1 MTNAPTRTQKL
12 RIVPVTFRQACSF
25 IAEHH
30 RHHRPPRGMKFALGV
45 ACGEHLVGV
54 ATIGRPV
61 ARHLDD
67 QRTIEVTRTCTVG
80 QPNAN
85 SKLYGAAWKI
95 ARAMGY
101 HRLITYTQDG
111 ENGASL
117 RAAGLTP
124 VAELP
129 PRTGWST
136 PSRPRPP
143 GADGISRVRWELC
156 TREFNAVTKPRMGT
170 VRVMGPDQ

>member
-1 MTNAPTRTQKL
+1 M
-12 RIVPVTFRQACSF
+12 PVTFRQACSF

-30 RHHRPPRGMKFALGV
+30 RHHRPPRGLKFALGV
-45 ACGEHLVGV
+45 ACGNRLVGV

-67 QRTIEVTRTCTVG
+67 QCTVEVTRTCTVG
-80 QPNAN
+80 WPNAN

-101 HRLITYTQDG
+101 HRLITYTQEG
-111 ENGASL
+111 ESGASL
-117 RAAGLTP
+117 RAAGFTP

-129 PRTGWST
+129 PRPGWNT
-136 PSRPRPP
+136 PSRPRSP
-143 GADGISRVRWELC
+143 GVDGVSRVRWEIH
-156 TREFNAVTKPRMGT
+156 TSDFDAVTTSHTGVDR
-170 VRVMGPDQ
+170 